1 MDNLKVQLIPE
12 QERMIRRM
20 LSLAVEQWLVLAV
33 VTISP
38 IVQSAGLSPTRDFHV
53 SIQLQQTPD
62 TRVANMRAENEVSK
76 NSVLAQDSDSPNK
89 RSIISLKMKPISF
102 IEIPAFN

>member
-1 MDNLKVQLIPE
+1 
-12 QERMIRRM
+12 MIRRM

-53 SIQLQQTPD
+53 SIRLQQTSD
-62 TRVANMRAENEVSK
+62 SLVANMRAEMRFPRT
-76 NSVLAQDSDSPNK
+76 L
-89 RSIISLKMKPISF
+89 SLLETLTLKTNVPSF
-102 IEIPAFN
+102 P